1 MLDFIKL
8 TSFSLLLL
16 GSCVDVF
23 TQHAY
28 YSVDIKKQRALRMEA
43 NILGLEQRIETLI
56 GECKRLVS
64 ENRSLKTEQH
74 SLMSEKTQLKEKNR
88 LACSRLEKII
98 EKLRT
103 LEDQ

>member
-1 MLDFIKL
+1 
-8 TSFSLLLL
+8 
-16 GSCVDVF
+16 
-23 TQHAY
+23 
-28 YSVDIKKQRALRMEA
+28 MEA

-56 GECKRLVS
+56 GECKRLSS
-64 ENRSLKTEQH
+64 ENRNLKSEQH

-88 LACSRLEKII
+88 LACSRLEKIV